1 MKWLILFI
9 WLGSIL
15 FIHLRG
21 VVRFPLRR
29 QLTHGSSWLAP
40 LNAILI
46 LLQKVPTTPYIPT
59 SRLSEL
65 SLLEDNWQTIRDEAL
80 ESEHFKTTKTTKA
93 TDPTEPTEP
102 SQDNDSIESSEHDSL
117 SFYLKNQSTQQFSAE
132 MSYPQ
137 TAALLAQIPTV
148 QAARFLKLPAGA
160 QRPPIRDA
168 YGQSLQYNLGLST
181 PNFDDCYTDVDG
193 LRHVWQDG
201 QAVLLDPTYVYESH
215 NKTNQP
221 CLVLVCDVQRPLHS
235 QLAETISRG
244 LSKLWQS
251 AQRQFAQFATKAN
264 QTGLAK
270 RLNNGRDRLDQ
281 KRQAFKAANPPL
293 YKAIEVG
300 LVVLAILFFLAL

>member
-21 VVRFPLRR
+21 VVRFPLKR
-29 QLTHGSSWLAP
+29 QLTHGSSLLAP

-59 SRLSEL
+59 RRIPGL

-80 ESEHFKTTKTTKA
+80 ESQHVKTTKA
-93 TDPTEPTEP
+93 TEPTEPTEP
-102 SQDNDSIESSEHDSL
+102 NQDNDSIESSEHDSP
-117 SFYLKNQSTQQFSAE
+117 SFYLKNQNTPQSSAE
-132 MSYPQ
+132 MAYPK
-137 TAALLAQIPTV
+137 TAALLAQIPAV
-148 QAARFLKLPAGA
+148 QAARFVKLPAGA

-221 CLVLVCDVQRPLHS
+221 CLVLVCDVQRPLPS
-235 QLAETISRG
+235 QLAEKLSHG

-251 AQRQFAQFATKAN
+251 ARHQLAQFAAKAN
-264 QTGLAK
+264 QTGLSK
-270 RLNNGRDRLDQ
+270 RLSDGRYHLDQ
-281 KRQAFKAANPPL
+281 KRQAFKAANPPM

-300 LVVLAILFFLAL
+300 LVVLAILIFLAL